1 MRPGRA
7 MRRSHDPS
15 AFLSARSSPFT
26 PAAPLLQSPCK
37 STSAN
42 NAGYR
47 SNKKAKLT
55 RDCSAVTNAAL
66 YGGII
71 TSLSRAAPNIRWSV
85 LLAAVPFWPL
95 PKHRNTAATP
105 AISMTGSERTT
116 RMDDSFFQSLL
127 AYKSAMAQAKVLL
140 QRGIITQREYGHFDT
155 MMAHKY
161 GLSSGSIFREK

>member
-1 MRPGRA
+1 

-15 AFLSARSSPFT
+15 AFPSAQLNPFT
-26 PAAPLLQSPCK
+26 LAAPRQRPPYQN
-37 STSAN
+37 TSVN

-47 SNKKAKLT
+47 SSKKAKLT

-71 TSLSRAAPNIRWSV
+71 TSLSRAAPGIRWSV
-85 LLAAVPFWPL
+85 LLVAAPFWPL